1 MLKVSVGLAFSKN
14 LLSFILSSFNPLA
27 YLNVELFRIQT
38 KQKQ

>member
-1 MLKVSVGLAFSKN
+1 MFKVSVGLAFSKN
-14 LLSFILSSFNPLA
+14 LLSFILSFYPLA